1 MFFIRGAH
9 YGAAMDGDPALLVHV
24 VDGDPAVRD
33 SLTTLLDLNGFAVS
47 TYATG
52 GAFLDYLAHNEGSGS
67 CAQQWVVCEA
77 DLPDGSGI
85 EVFGRMREAKL
96 PAPFI
101 LLVSRRKMTTKMIA
115 AKALANVRRQGFR
128 LGWFQPSDW
137 KRLQRP
143 W

>member
-1 MFFIRGAH
+1 
-9 YGAAMDGDPALLVHV
+9 MDGDPALVVHV

-33 SLTTLLDLNGFAVS
+33 SLTTLLDLNGFAVA

-52 GAFLDYLAHNEGSGS
+52 GAFLDYLAGNDESGS
-67 CAQQWVVCEA
+67 STQQWVVCEA

-101 LLVSRRKMTTKMIA
+101 LLVSRRNPKVVSS
-115 AKALANVRRQGFR
+115 AKDAGIEKV
-128 LGWFQPSDW
+128 FQKPLVYRNLLSYIGSGVH
-137 KRLQRP
+137 
-143 W
+143 